1 MRLPLKLTPFFLFK
15 IIYID
20 FTFSFYENHKNK
32 MFYRT
37 TCTVLPKEKQYD
49 FRHKEE
55 QIKRICFIVNRVKLK
70 FRSFKLSE
78 TLSHLQWQMYTSV

>member
-37 TCTVLPKEKQYD
+37 TCSVLPKEKQYD
-49 FRHKEE
+49 FDIRK
-55 QIKRICFIVNRVKLK
+55 NKLK
-70 FRSFKLSE
+70 EYAL
-78 TLSHLQWQMYTSV
+78 L